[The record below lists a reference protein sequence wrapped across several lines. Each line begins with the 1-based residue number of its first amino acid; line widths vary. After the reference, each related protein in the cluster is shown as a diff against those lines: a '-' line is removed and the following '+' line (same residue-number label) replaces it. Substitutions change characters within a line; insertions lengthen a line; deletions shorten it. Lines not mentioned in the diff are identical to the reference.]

1 MESTI
6 RGWRALARRQ
16 WPLALA
22 LALLVFIELSTYYE
36 MVPNIWWQVPGT
48 LLLGGVAVVAPRQPF
63 DAALVGAATVL
74 FSSVLLHVVDSPIP
88 LAFAG
93 WLTPSETGAVMAM
106 MAYVIRQAP
115 KGRAV
120 AGSAALLL
128 AIAASYLLRHKA
140 PIDYEEGYT
149 APPTP
154 LYDLLQADLLALA
167 LAVGAGLYFR
177 GRDTE
182 RRRSLAAAVTAAQQA
197 ERMALARELH
207 DVVAHHVTGMVV
219 HAQAAKLVATR
230 DPAAADRSL
239 DLIANSGTEALS
251 AMRRLVGTL
260 RQAERTNGAPGAAG
274 EATTDLGADLRR
286 VAEQSAAVG
295 PPVRL
300 VLQLPEHPR
309 PEVARSVLRVV
320 QESLT
325 NARKH
330 AHGATAVTVEVTPVA
345 GALRVSITDDGQGT
359 RHDRGEPVGG
369 SGGFGLVGMRERV
382 ELLDGRFSA
391 GPGPDGGWTVHAELP
406 LREGES

>member
-6 RGWRALARRQ
+6 PGWRALARRQ

-22 LALLVFIELSTYYE
+22 LVLLVSVELSTYHE
-36 MVPNIWWQVPGT
+36 WELDVWWQVPGA
-48 LLLGGVAVVAPRQPF
+48 LLLGGIAVVAPRQPF
-63 DAALVGAATVL
+63 DAALVGAATVV
-74 FSSVLLHVVDSPIP
+74 FSSVFLRVVDSPVP

-115 KGRAV
+115 RSRAIVGSV
-120 AGSAALLL
+120 ALTL
-128 AIAASYLLRHKA
+128 AIASTYLLRQRA
-140 PIDYEEGYT
+140 ALEFDEGTMVPPPPVYE
-149 APPTP
+149 
-154 LYDLLQADLLALA
+154 LLQADLLAMA

-177 GRDTE
+177 GRDNE
-182 RRRSLAAAVTAAQQA
+182 RRRSLATAVTAAQQA

-219 HAQAAKLVATR
+219 HAQAARLVAAT
-230 DPAAADRSL
+230 DPRAADRSL
-239 DLIANSGTEALS
+239 DLIASSGTEALA
-251 AMRRLVGTL
+251 AMRRLVGAL
-260 RQAERTNGAPGAAG
+260 RQAERDSGAPGAAG
-274 EATTDLGADLRR
+274 EATTDLAADLRR
-286 VAEQSAAVG
+286 VAEQSSAVG

-300 VLQLPEHPR
+300 AVQLPDDLR

-330 AHGATAVTVEVTPVA
+330 AHNASLISVDVAPV
-345 GALRVSITDDGQGT
+345 GDVLRVSITDDGQAT
-359 RHDRGEPVGG
+359 RHDREPVGG

-391 GPGPDGGWTVHAELP
+391 GPAPDGGWAVRAELP